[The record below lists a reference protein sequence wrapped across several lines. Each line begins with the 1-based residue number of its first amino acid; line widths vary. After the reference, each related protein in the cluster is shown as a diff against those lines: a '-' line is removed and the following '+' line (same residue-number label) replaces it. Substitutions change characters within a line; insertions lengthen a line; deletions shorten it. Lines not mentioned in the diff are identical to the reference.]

1 MRIELSNNCSLRG
14 VNRDFRETLGVAV
27 FAGRAEFYRGAIPR
41 QGGIHT
47 RNFGGYGSHRTNIH
61 GISRRDLPLG
71 KSSMIGQHINDPQY
85 FFLGIVKMCRYPD
98 AAETE
103 CFDDFMIPK
112 NLV

>member
-1 MRIELSNNCSLRG
+1 
-14 VNRDFRETLGVAV
+14 
-27 FAGRAEFYRGAIPR
+27 
-41 QGGIHT
+41 
-47 RNFGGYGSHRTNIH
+47 
-61 GISRRDLPLG
+61 
-71 KSSMIGQHINDPQY
+71 MIGQHINDPQY

>member
-1 MRIELSNNCSLRG
+1 MPIGIFVKPWALLCSQDVRSFTEVPSL
-14 VNRDFRETLGVAV
+14 DK
-27 FAGRAEFYRGAIPR
+27 
-41 QGGIHT
+41 GGIHT

-71 KSSMIGQHINDPQY
+71 KSSMIGQHINDPQH

-103 CFDDFMIPK
+103 RFDDFMIPK